1 MSALLEPL
9 RDADRRDVLEL
20 NERHEHLTAPMDGD
34 RLRHLTEVGA
44 VEVFRHDGRFAG
56 FVVTVPSGAGFDSE
70 NFAWFAGRYDS
81 FCYLD
86 RIVVH
91 EDARRVG
98 LARRVYDELES
109 RTARTAP
116 LLTLEVNIDPPND
129 ASLAFHAGRGYEP
142 VGERFIVDH
151 TVAMMLKRLPG

>member
-1 MSALLEPL
+1 MNGPLEPL
-9 RDADRRDVLEL
+9 RDADRDPVMAL
-20 NERHEHLTAPMDGD
+20 NERHEHLTAPMDAE
-34 RLRHLTEVGA
+34 RLQHLVDVGA

-56 FVVTVPSGAGFDSE
+56 FVVTVPSGAAFDSE
-70 NFAWFAGRYDS
+70 NFAWFTERFDS
-81 FCYLD
+81 FTYLD

-98 LARRVYDELES
+98 LARRVYDALET

-116 LLTLEVNIDPPND
+116 LLTLEVNIDPPNE
-129 ASLAFHAGRGYEP
+129 ASLAFHAGRGFEA

-151 TVAMMLKRLPG
+151 TVAMMVKRVRG

>member
-1 MSALLEPL
+1 MLEPL
-9 RDADRRDVLEL
+9 RRADRGDVLAL
-20 NERHEHLTAPMDGD
+20 NARHEHLTAPMDAD
-34 RLRHLTEVGA
+34 RLGHLAEVGA

-56 FVVTVPSGAGFDSE
+56 FVVTVQSGAAFDSE
-70 NFAWFAGRYDS
+70 NFAWFAERYDS

-98 LARRVYDELES
+98 LARRVYDALET

-116 LLTLEVNIDPPND
+116 LLALEVNIDPPND
-129 ASLAFHAGRGYEP
+129 ASLAFHAGRGFEA

-151 TVAMMLKRLPG
+151 TVAMLVKRLPG